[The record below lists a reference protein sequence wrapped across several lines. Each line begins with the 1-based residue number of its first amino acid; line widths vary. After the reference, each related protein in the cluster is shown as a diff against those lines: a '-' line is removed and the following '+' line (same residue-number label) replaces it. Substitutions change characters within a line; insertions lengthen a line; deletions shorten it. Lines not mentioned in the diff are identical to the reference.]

1 MLTKLVRDEDYSH
14 SGAQEGPLAI
24 DPGSQI
30 DINQSTEPEGSEI
43 DKLVNK
49 VIDQSKTNVDKIKDF
64 LEDKGEEED
73 IALGV
78 ASDIDSGKSLN
89 YVFTRWEDDLK
100 NTTLGEIVSYLQ
112 ELGISSK
119 DPNLLFTQLSN
130 ESSQNEYFARDDIN
144 LFAIPGE
151 HGIKWV
157 LPIEVEGRRESY
169 KSRVLPK
176 NSKIFVYKIDE
187 NNVLALDTDSE
198 LIELDKNEFESLFSE
213 KSIDDLIDIEKSR

>member
-1 MLTKLVRDEDYSH
+1 MLTKLVREDHSH
-14 SGAQEGPLAI
+14 GGAQEGPLAI

-89 YVFTRWEDDLK
+89 YVFTRWEDELK

-187 NNVLALDTDSE
+187 NSVLALDTDSE

-213 KSIDDLIDIEKSR
+213 KSIDDLIDIQKSR

>member
-1 MLTKLVRDEDYSH
+1 MLTRLVREDYSH
-14 SGAQEGPLAI
+14 GGAQEGPLAI

-89 YVFTRWEDDLK
+89 YVFTRWEDELK

-151 HGIKWV
+151 YGIKWV
-157 LPIEVEGRRESY
+157 LPVEVEGRRESY

-198 LIELDKNEFESLFSE
+198 LIELDADEFESLFSE